1 MFDLEGNKRI
11 IPKLLI
17 DRPEPSLK
25 GLESEEAN
33 SLKEFFQVVEEI
45 PAEAV
50 MLGRSSILERLMA
63 EENISAMRYFKMEA
77 LKETV
82 QLKESIDKKGLL
94 FLCMDKL
101 DEDIRKVSAIAQ
113 ELGTWTVGIAPPSS
127 LLPEDIQSAE
137 GIDNFISFKPDEGDE
152 LGDWKICKITK
163 MLWHA
168 CQHIGLICIY
178 ATDIER
184 LLHLGGVVHAG
195 VGRGEG
201 GNAHLKM
208 ALEMALFDFR
218 RSGGIDFSGIKGVLL
233 GVEMSPQD
241 TDYDLREVIDT
252 GISAFGEDPLILV
265 HAEINDK
272 FKDSANVT
280 IVGVD

>member
-1 MFDLEGNKRI
+1 MFDLEGKKRI

-17 DRPEPSLK
+17 DRPEPSLR

-50 MLGRSSILERLMA
+50 MIGRAPILERLMA
-63 EENISAMRYFKMEA
+63 EENINAMRYLKMEA
-77 LKETV
+77 LKEKV
-82 QLKESIDKKGLL
+82 QFKEAIDKKGLL
-94 FLCMDKL
+94 FIPIDKL
-101 DEDIRKVSAIAQ
+101 DEEIRKVSAIAQ
-113 ELGTWTVGIAPPSS
+113 ELGTWTIGIALLSS
-127 LLPEDIQSAE
+127 LLPEDVQSAE
-137 GIDNFISFKPDEGDE
+137 GVDNFIFFRNEEGDE
-152 LGDWKICKITK
+152 LRDWKICKITK

-184 LLHLGGVVHAG
+184 LLHLGRVVHAG

-201 GNAHLKM
+201 ENAHLKM
-208 ALEMALFDFR
+208 ALERALFDFR
-218 RSGGIDFSGIKGVLL
+218 RSGVVDFSEIKGVLL
-233 GVEMSPQD
+233 GAEICPKD

-265 HAEINDK
+265 HAEINDN
-272 FKDSANVT
+272 FKDSAIVT